1 MNVVLNSR
9 CKIEKKQVTIDE
21 IYGTEVINWGQ
32 VGVFWCEIQ
41 DVLPS
46 KSESI
51 QSSVNIGK
59 KQSRLRI
66 RYTKNLDSSMRVLI
80 GSDIYQFVSDFAEL
94 SDRQYLEVLIEKYTS

>member
-66 RYTKNLDSSMRVLI
+66 RYTKNLDSSMRVII

>member
-21 IYGTEVINWGQ
+21 TYGTEVINWVQ

-46 KSESI
+46 KSEST
-51 QSSVNIGK
+51 QSSINIGK

-66 RYTKNLDSSMRVLI
+66 RYTKNLDSSMRVII
-80 GSDIYQFVSDFAEL
+80 GNDIYQFVSDFAEL

>member
-21 IYGTEVINWGQ
+21 TYGTEVINWVQ

-46 KSESI
+46 KSEST
-51 QSSVNIGK
+51 QSSINIGK

-66 RYTKNLDSSMRVLI
+66 RYTKNLDSSMRVII

>member
-1 MNVVLNSR
+1 MNVVLNGR

-46 KSESI
+46 KSESV

-66 RYTKNLDSSMRVLI
+66 RYTKNLDSSMRVVI

>member
-46 KSESI
+46 KSESV

-66 RYTKNLDSSMRVLI
+66 RYTKNLDSSMRVVI

>member
-1 MNVVLNSR
+1 MNVVLNGR

-66 RYTKNLDSSMRVLI
+66 RYTKNLDSSKRVII

>member
-21 IYGTEVINWGQ
+21 TYGTEVINWVQ

-66 RYTKNLDSSMRVLI
+66 RYTKNLDSSMRVII

>member
-21 IYGTEVINWGQ
+21 TYGTEVINWVQ

-66 RYTKNLDSSMRVLI
+66 RYTKNLDSSMRVII
-80 GSDIYQFVSDFAEL
+80 GNDIYQFVSDFAEL

>member
-21 IYGTEVINWGQ
+21 IYGTEVINWVQ

-66 RYTKNLDSSMRVLI
+66 RYTKNLDSSMRVII

>member
-1 MNVVLNSR
+1 MNVVLNGR

-66 RYTKNLDSSMRVLI
+66 RYTKNLDSSMRVII

>member
-1 MNVVLNSR
+1 MNVVLNGR

-21 IYGTEVINWGQ
+21 TYGTEVINWVQ

-66 RYTKNLDSSMRVLI
+66 RYTKNLDSSMRVVI

>member
-21 IYGTEVINWGQ
+21 IYGTEVINWVQ

-46 KSESI
+46 KSEST
-51 QSSVNIGK
+51 QSSINIGK

-66 RYTKNLDSSMRVLI
+66 RYTKNLDSSMRVII

>member
-1 MNVVLNSR
+1 MNVVLNGR

-66 RYTKNLDSSMRVLI
+66 RYTKNLDSSMRVVI

>member
-21 IYGTEVINWGQ
+21 TYGTEVINWVQ

-46 KSESI
+46 KSESV

-66 RYTKNLDSSMRVLI
+66 RYTKNLDSSMRVVI